1 MAEAADALGDGEF
14 IPASPAAPTA
24 APVTTPH
31 WDFDLEALPSGGW
44 LLGVDEAGRGPLAG
58 NVVAA
63 CVVLPLN
70 NPPLIGLD
78 DSKKLGAAVRDR
90 LFEEIK
96 SMAIAYG
103 VGEAS
108 PREIDRL
115 NILQATFLAMR
126 RAVEAARET
135 LSRLEPAGKPWRLL
149 VDGNRVI
156 PGLEGEQTAVV
167 KGDGKSASVAAAS
180 ILAKVTRDRQL
191 KELAIAYPDYG
202 FEQHKGYPT
211 AAHREALQRHGL
223 TPHHR
228 RSFCEEWLSQTELFG

>member
-1 MAEAADALGDGEF
+1 MPGAKSMAEGKETA
-14 IPASPAAPTA
+14 PAS
-24 APVTTPH
+24 TPH
-31 WDFDLEALPSGGW
+31 WDFDREAVPEGGW

-63 CVVLPLN
+63 CVILPLEG
-70 NPPLIGLD
+70 PPLIGLD
-78 DSKKLGAAVRDR
+78 DSKKLSAIVRDR

-96 SMAIAYG
+96 SLALAYG

-126 RAVEAARET
+126 RAVEAARES
-135 LSRLEPAGKPWRLL
+135 LFGLDPAGRPLRLL

-156 PGLEGEQTAVV
+156 PGWDGDQTAVV

-191 KELAIAYPDYG
+191 KELAIAYPEYG

-228 RSFCEEWLSQTELFG
+228 RSFCEEWLTQTELFG